1 MVLAGISQRHQQSVP
16 SIELE
21 VEPCNGVVQQG
32 DFGDLYIRKR
42 RDKAYVPEAER
53 KGENI
58 YRLVVIGIDLY
69 VAASVTP
76 LALALAIR
84 ALMNLSFV
92 TVAGR
97 NIRCLRRELQF
108 RQWREFG
115 GLIPG
120 KLGRVYLGFIPLGY
134 AGDARYANANA
145 SIRGKGKLIAAKWM
159 MKIWASIFFPAEWLK
174 VDH

>member
-1 MVLAGISQRHQQSVP
+1 MIVADTFQRHQQSVP

-21 VEPCNGVVQQG
+21 AEACIGVVQQG

-58 YRLVVIGIDLY
+58 YRLVVIGIELY
-69 VAASVTP
+69 VAASVTA

-92 TVAGR
+92 TVAGH

-120 KLGRVYLGFIPLGY
+120 KVDRIYQVQVHLRY
-134 AGDARYANANA
+134 AGDPRYANANA
-145 SIRGKGKLIAAKWM
+145 SIRGKGKLIAA
-159 MKIWASIFFPAEWLK
+159 
-174 VDH
+174 